1 MMAPPRTFRITN
13 SVIITTITSP
23 SPPKTFLQ
31 EHRGWRTV
39 SSTSRDEL
47 RLLLLS
53 TLLPWSCIGM
63 IIVKVKMTMM
73 MVRRVY
79 ISTSVPRDNLAR
91 KVEAIPPLQRPPPL
105 RHFSSS
111 VPSPL
116 FLPHVSPAPGSPQP
130 CLAWPMVIASSPH
143 LNYVFSSSSISQLAF
158 YGQQDMGLII
168 KFSVIP
174 EHFMISWCF
183 KSQIILE
190 LKIKFKIKRWQ
201 HRCQDPSPSRPPPHA
216 L

>member
-1 MMAPPRTFRITN
+1 MAPPRTLRITN
-13 SVIITTITSP
+13 SVIIITITSP

-63 IIVKVKMTMM
+63 IIKMTMM
-73 MVRRVY
+73 MVRRMY

-158 YGQQDMGLII
+158 YGQQDIWD
-168 KFSVIP
+168 S
-174 EHFMISWCF
+174 S
-183 KSQIILE
+183 
-190 LKIKFKIKRWQ
+190 
-201 HRCQDPSPSRPPPHA
+201 
-216 L
+216 